1 MTLIPVPENTPAPV
15 PSPDAVLDDFAQ
27 MSAAL
32 TGFVST
38 VLRPFLDP
46 VNLSAAYYA
55 FAVSQVSQQAMDQ
68 LLNAYRAMS
77 TLPPQ
82 VIADSLLETGS
93 PTPSAQAQ
101 IAQSIVAMWYL
112 GSWYKPAYQNGGIP
126 GSVVQVVSSQ
136 AYTNGLVWK
145 AAQAHP
151 MGYSPFVFGYWSQ
164 APASLATFGVNVPD
178 GGAQ

>member
-82 VIADSLLETGS
+82 TIADSLLETAS
-93 PTPSAQAQ
+93 PAPSAQ
-101 IAQSIVAMWYL
+101 
-112 GSWYKPAYQNGGIP
+112 
-126 GSVVQVVSSQ
+126 
-136 AYTNGLVWK
+136 
-145 AAQAHP
+145 
-151 MGYSPFVFGYWSQ
+151 
-164 APASLATFGVNVPD
+164 
-178 GGAQ
+178 